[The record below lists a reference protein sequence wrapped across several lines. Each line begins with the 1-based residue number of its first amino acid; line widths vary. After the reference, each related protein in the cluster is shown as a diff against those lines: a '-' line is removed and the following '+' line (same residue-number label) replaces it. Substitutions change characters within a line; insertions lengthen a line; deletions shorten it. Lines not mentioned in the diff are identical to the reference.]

1 MTQKAYLHKKPF
13 VRRKRIIAVV
23 VVLTLLL
30 FYFITT
36 NMGTQT
42 IKQRLLQLAYPV
54 LMRFT
59 KLAGANATVLHNK
72 NNKPPAQPFYNLNIV
87 LNNGKSVSL
96 DAYKGKKVLLVNTAS
111 NCGYTGQY
119 EELQQLWEQHKEEL
133 VIIGFPANDFKEQEK
148 DEDEAIAQFC
158 KINYGV
164 QFPLA
169 KKSSV
174 VKGPQQNSV
183 FAWLSSPQQNG
194 WNDHAP
200 DWKFSKYLINEQGVL
215 THYFGPSITPLG
227 KEVQEAL
234 QQQ

>member
-1 MTQKAYLHKKPF
+1 MSQKAYLPKTH
-13 VRRKRIIAVV
+13 VARRRVAIALIVF
-23 VVLTLLL
+23 LTLALL
-30 FYFITT
+30 LFITT

-42 IKQRLLQLAYPV
+42 LRQRVLQLAYPV

-59 KLAGANATVLHNK
+59 KMAGANAAVLHNK
-72 NNKPPAQPFYNLNIV
+72 SSKPPAQPVYKLNIV
-87 LNNGKSVSL
+87 LNNGKTTSL
-96 DAYKGKKVLLVNTAS
+96 AQYKGKKILLVNTAS

-119 EELQQLWEQHKEEL
+119 EELQQLWEKHKEDL
-133 VIIGFPANDFKEQEK
+133 IIIGFPANDFKEQEQGS
-148 DEDEAIAQFC
+148 DTDIAQFC
-158 KINYGV
+158 KLNYGV

-174 VKGPQQNSV
+174 VKGTDQNRV
-183 FAWLSSPQQNG
+183 FAWLSNPDQNG

-200 DWKFSKYLINEQGVL
+200 DWNFSKYLINEQGVL

-234 QQQ
+234 KK